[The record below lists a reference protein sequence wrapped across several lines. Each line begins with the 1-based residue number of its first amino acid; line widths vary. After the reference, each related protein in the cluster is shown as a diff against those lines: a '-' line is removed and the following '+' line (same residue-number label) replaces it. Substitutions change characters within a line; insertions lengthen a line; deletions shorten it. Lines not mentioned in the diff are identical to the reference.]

1 MLSRTLAAIAT
12 LFALLTVVGGL
23 AFAQSGTADA
33 SAMCAP
39 SEPVT
44 LDFYLETGFDLPDRL
59 AAEFTRQFP
68 QVTFDIRKDQFAVIT
83 ENGPRVMASGNAPDL
98 IRLPQVV
105 GPAQDG
111 LALNL
116 DPYYEAYGWDAWS
129 QSLLAQM
136 RVGDDGIRG
145 HGSLYGLGI
154 GYNVTGVFYNK
165 TLAESIGMTEA
176 PATIEEFEALLA
188 TASEAG
194 VQPIVQF
201 NDIGGVAFPY
211 QALLNQYG
219 NPDEIAAWIYQQPG
233 ASFDSPAAVQAAEVI
248 QRWGEQG
255 YFTPDVNALDYTTM
269 MARFTA
275 GEGLFMFN
283 GDWESANLDGAMG
296 DDVGFFLFPPEAAG
310 DPFVAMSAPGTY
322 VIPARAEHPDATVCF
337 LDWVHTNEEARRIIV
352 DTTGAAPGGPADLPI
367 PEVPADSVFAQTL
380 EAHQTLAQDGVA
392 IDFIANATP
401 GIYAGAF
408 RPELQLLVAGRSDPE
423 AFVEAIDAAYER
435 ELDR

>member
-1 MLSRTLAAIAT
+1 MISRTLTAIAT
-12 LFALLTVVGGL
+12 LFALLAIVGGH
-23 AFAQSGTADA
+23 AFAQSETADV
-33 SAMCAP
+33 SAVCP
-39 SEPVT
+39 PTEPVT

-83 ENGPRVMASGNAPDL
+83 ENGPRVMASDNAPDL

-111 LALNL
+111 LILNL

-129 QSLLAQM
+129 QSLLDQM
-136 RVGDDGIRG
+136 RVGEDGIRG

-165 TLAESIGMTEA
+165 EKAASIGMTEA

-188 TASEAG
+188 SAKEAG
-194 VQPIVQF
+194 LQPIVQF
-201 NDIGGVAFPY
+201 NDIGGIAFPY

-219 NPDEIAAWIYQQPG
+219 NPAEIAAWIYQQPEG
-233 ASFDSPAAVQAAEVI
+233 TFASPAAVRAAEVI

-269 MARFTA
+269 MARFTG
-275 GEGLFMFN
+275 GEGVFMFN
-283 GDWESANLDGAMG
+283 GDWESANLDNAMG
-296 DDVGFFLFPPEAAG
+296 DNVGFFLFPPETAG
-310 DPFVAMSAPGTY
+310 EPFVAMSAPGTY
-322 VIPARAEHPDATVCF
+322 VVPARAENPDATVCF
-337 LDWVHTNEEARRIIV
+337 LDWVHTDPEARRIIV
-352 DTTGAAPGGPADLPI
+352 ETTGAAPGGPADLPI
-367 PEVPADSVFAQTL
+367 PPVPADSVFEQTL
-380 EAHQTLAQDGVA
+380 AAHQTLAQDGVA

-408 RPELQLLVAGRSDPE
+408 RPELQLLVAGRTDPE
-423 AFVEAIDAAYER
+423 AFVEAIQAAYER
-435 ELDR
+435 ELGR